1 MAAYDNK
8 VLNGEHLSYLV
19 GLIKAADATKQDAI
33 SASNKLD
40 PAFIDTDNDA
50 AFVTA
55 SEKSTWSAKQD
66 ALAFNTAYDAT
77 TNKVA
82 TMSDIPSVSAFQT
95 ASDVQAA
102 ITTALSG
109 VSTFH
114 FEVVSALPQSNID
127 TNVIYLLPKTV
138 GGTNNI
144 YEEWAYVKVDTDSQT
159 GDDVFGWE
167 SFGDTQ
173 VEITA
178 LSNTEIQTIWNGASA
193 S

>member
-19 GLIKAADATKQDAI
+19 GLIKSADATKQDTL

-40 PAFIDTDNDA
+40 PAFINTGTSA
-50 AFVTA
+50 SFVTS
-55 SEKSTWSAKQD
+55 SEKSTWSGKQD
-66 ALAFNTAYDAT
+66 ALAFNTAYDAS

-95 ASDVQAA
+95 ASDVQSA
-102 ITTALSG
+102 ITAALSG
-109 VSTFH
+109 VSSFH
-114 FEVVSALPQSNID
+114 FEVVSTLPVSDIS

-138 GGTNNI
+138 GGTDNI
-144 YEEWAYVKVDTDSQT
+144 YEEWAYVKVDTDDQT

-167 SFGDTQ
+167 KLGDTS

-178 LSNTEIQTIWNGASA
+178 LSNTEIQTIWSGASA